1 MTFEKHICYILYQSI
16 IIYIVLLYAYY
27 AYVCGFYLNMLS
39 NNIVNFSGKSICFA
53 ILVASCFPDQVAP
66 ELRLSRDQQVSRY
79 SNRCKMVLGPYD
91 ASKVPDEKG
100 PPVQLALPHLPQQV
114 PATPVSGAAV
124 GTAQPIALDGE
135 IEDELDESALLG
147 LDEDAG
153 QKKRKG
159 SLGGGPR
166 VKKTRA
172 DAFDEEYTKMEAKF
186 EEILA
191 SLRTSSPANAQSI
204 RGLERTAGKKIEDC
218 KKAGLFDQASNTEE
232 LCSKCG
238 LLKEAIRV
246 SGLYSAASGLP
257 IKKHED
263 AFLNGLQKLP
273 KVLRLRMSDSVQDH
287 YLHLR
292 HTKDRDCMAHDL
304 YT

>member
-1 MTFEKHICYILYQSI
+1 MLYQLYPVIS
-16 IIYIVLLYAYY
+16 IYIVLD
-27 AYVCGFYLNMLS
+27 
-39 NNIVNFSGKSICFA
+39 IVNFSGKSICFA

-100 PPVQLALPHLPQQV
+100 PPVQLALPHLPQEV

-124 GTAQPIALDGE
+124 STAQPLPLDGE
-135 IEDELDESALLG
+135 IEDDLDESALLG
-147 LDEDAG
+147 LDEEPG

-204 RGLERTAGKKIEDC
+204 RGLERTATKKIEDC

-232 LCSKCG
+232 LCSKCS

-246 SGLYSAASGLP
+246 SGLYIAASGLP

>member
-53 ILVASCFPDQVAP
+53 
-66 ELRLSRDQQVSRY
+66 
-79 SNRCKMVLGPYD
+79 
-91 ASKVPDEKG
+91 
-100 PPVQLALPHLPQQV
+100 
-114 PATPVSGAAV
+114 
-124 GTAQPIALDGE
+124 
-135 IEDELDESALLG
+135 
-147 LDEDAG
+147 
-153 QKKRKG
+153 
-159 SLGGGPR
+159 GGPR